1 MSGAQ
6 PIEIFV
12 YLWIF
17 IALAFVALDAI
28 DRRVDRSTALLV
40 TAFLSSH
47 FIPVS
52 ASMARNYTAIGS
64 FTVVEG
70 RQTRVLVTREG
81 YHNMRD
87 DEFAAAFWYY
97 LPVTK

>member
-40 TAFLSSH
+40 KAFLSSH
-47 FIPVS
+47 FIPVT
-52 ASMARNYTAIGS
+52 AWMARNYTAIGS